1 MCFFVGGRSSVIDQF
16 AEFHKTKW
24 SFLQFLGTNCLK
36 ILLPLLPTPYLLQPC
51 THFSQYFCHMRRRR
65 RRIHCMSISISIAIS
80 IQPIIIPFSIYLFLQ
95 DDFVEDCNSQL
106 LCKTSSL
113 KIATNNFC
121 KTSSLKIAS
130 KSSYSRKTSNLKIDC
145 NSELLQDTSLR
156 INCNYGFS

>member
-1 MCFFVGGRSSVIDQF
+1 MRALSSSTSSSDAATRPFESPFASCVSVFFRWRFFSKLRSSVTDQF

-36 ILLPLLPTPYLLQPC
+36 IFLPLLLTPYLLQPC
-51 THFSQYFCHMRRRR
+51 THFSQYFCHMRQRR

-106 LCKTSSL
+106 WCKTSSL

-121 KTSSLKIAS
+121 KTSSLI
-130 KSSYSRKTSNLKIDC
+130 
-145 NSELLQDTSLR
+145 
-156 INCNYGFS
+156 